1 MRRRILVVE
10 DQSDNRQVMRD
21 LLASAGYEVLA
32 AAAGEQGLVLAR
44 REKPALILMEVKLP
58 GLDGLEVT
66 RRIKAAE
73 ALRDTPVIVVTSY
86 AASDDNVRAKEAGC
100 DAYVSKPVSPRRLLA
115 KVSEFLPWTGSREST
130 LALSARPGGPAS
142 VARQT
147 GIAYRRLWGFAGD
160 EGGAVTRTGRSAL
173 LWSALAGG
181 SPASALRCKHELPI
195 LDIEAL
201 GSAGCGTAVAGSKG
215 ER

>member
-10 DQSDNRQVMRD
+10 DQSDNRQVMCD

-32 AAAGEQGLVLAR
+32 AATGVQGFALAR
-44 REKPALILMEVKLP
+44 REKPALILMDVKLP

-115 KVSEFLPWTGSREST
+115 KVREFLPWTGSREAT
-130 LALSARPGGPAS
+130 LALGARPGGP
-142 VARQT
+142 
-147 GIAYRRLWGFAGD
+147 RLHCTSNGNCLSSSMGL
-160 EGGAVTRTGRSAL
+160 RGR
-173 LWSALAGG
+173 
-181 SPASALRCKHELPI
+181 
-195 LDIEAL
+195 
-201 GSAGCGTAVAGSKG
+201 
-215 ER
+215 